1 MTDTKQNQPDAP
13 EAGTAGGSSDA
24 AGAAPE
30 NTFTPEMLTEL
41 VAKAAKAEEN
51 WERYVRA
58 TAELDNLKK
67 RFAREKQ
74 DAIRYA
80 NEDLLERLIPVLDNF
95 DMAVAAVSNPQ
106 ANSLESIRV
115 GINMILTQL
124 KGTITEAGLEEI
136 DARGQAFNPN
146 FHEAVSQQESADAP
160 EGQVLQQ
167 MRKGYKLRDRL
178 LRPASVVVS
187 KKPGA

>member
-13 EAGTAGGSSDA
+13 EAGMAGGPADA
-24 AGAAPE
+24 TGPAPE
-30 NTFTPEMLTEL
+30 HTFTPEMLTEL
-41 VAKAAKAEEN
+41 VARAAKAEEN

-67 RFAREKQ
+67 RFVREKQ
-74 DAIRYA
+74 DAMRYA
-80 NEDLLERLIPVLDNF
+80 NEELLERLIPVLDNF

-106 ANSLESIRV
+106 ANSVESIRV

-146 FHEAVSQQESADAP
+146 FHEAVSQQESADTP

>member
-13 EAGTAGGSSDA
+13 EAGTAGGPADA
-24 AGAAPE
+24 SGQAPE
-30 NTFTPEMLTEL
+30 TTFTPEMLTEL
-41 VAKAAKAEEN
+41 VARATKAEEN

-67 RFAREKQ
+67 RFTREKQ

-95 DMAVAAVSNPQ
+95 DMAVAAVNNPQ

-115 GINMILTQL
+115 GINMIMTQL

-146 FHEAVSQQESADAP
+146 FHEAVSQQESADMP

-178 LRPASVVVS
+178 LRPATVVVS